1 MALASD
7 NEIEFV
13 VITGSANLS
22 ITGYDTNNR
31 LIGNSSDNTITG
43 MGVDDILTGG
53 LAMIR

>member
-43 MGVDDILTGG
+43 MGGDDILTGG